1 MHDIFYDET
10 ELTKTRYVGFFGEHR
25 RFDLAIVQT
34 ERFYGKMLVMD
45 IQSGRSA
52 ILGPDDLEEEGYLAY
67 VFDLNEQEEEELH
80 SFLSQIIL

>member
-10 ELTKTRYVGFFGEHR
+10 EQTRTRYIGFFGENK

-34 ERFYGKMLVMD
+34 DRFYGKMLVID

-52 ILGPDDLEEEGYLAY
+52 IIGPDDLEEEGYLAY
-67 VFDLNEQEEEELH
+67 AFNLNEEEEKELH
-80 SFLSQIIL
+80 NFLSEIIL